1 MLHDVLASAHRVLHG
16 RVTRR
21 PSCAAIECAQFP
33 CIHKHRPH
41 ARYPVLR
48 AGAPV
53 LLEDVGEVLDPA
65 LEPILTKAVFQQG
78 GRSLIRLG
86 DADVDYD
93 PAFRQAQQV

>member
-1 MLHDVLASAHRVLHG
+1 
-16 RVTRR
+16 
-21 PSCAAIECAQFP
+21 
-33 CIHKHRPH
+33 
-41 ARYPVLR
+41 LR